1 MATFFDFFK
10 KRGHGLRFFLKTW
23 PRFSV
28 TSLKIVA
35 SRSHVGTYYDTVA
48 VVRVVRDSNIVY
60 RHGGAVGR
68 DDYDV

>member
-1 MATFFDFFK
+1 M
-10 KRGHGLRFFLKTW
+10 
-23 PRFSV
+23 
-28 TSLKIVA
+28 KIVA